1 MGASALRMVDP
12 FAKPVAKARAPKPIP
27 ATEPSH
33 GLVPPKG
40 KVCRSLVG
48 VGTNSKNDGRAP
60 SLEFVSRL
68 KGR

>member
-33 GLVPPKG
+33 GLVPPEG
-40 KVCRSLVG
+40 KVSRSLIRVWA
-48 VGTNSKNDGRAP
+48 NSEDDGRTP
-60 SLEFVSRL
+60 SLESVNRL
-68 KGR
+68 